1 MTKSLYL
8 LIAVAAVFDL
18 HDARA
23 ADEEKPQGRVC
34 IAVVD
39 GPSGKEEALKAATT
53 YRPGSTVRAHVDA
66 SDKCTVLI
74 AALTKDGKLANGWRP
89 QLSDLAA
96 EFEDVELPK
105 APVTW
110 NWVAASVPFDLY
122 VLFLPSTSKEVDEA
136 KKLVAAMQAP
146 KMDERLLTMQ
156 TNKLRE
162 LIGRITSEKEKV
174 NQAPM
179 TDPEVGGVFRGAGD
193 AAFPWRQ
200 FAQSINF
207 ADDRPGVLVLSSEG
221 TTNSP

>member
-1 MTKSLYL
+1 MAKSFYL
-8 LIAVAAVFDL
+8 LIAVAAAFGSYS
-18 HDARA
+18 ARA
-23 ADEEKPQGRVC
+23 VDEEKPNGRVC
-34 IAVVD
+34 ISVVD
-39 GPSGKEEALKAATT
+39 GPSGKEEAFRPATT

-66 SDKCTVLI
+66 SNKCAVLI

-96 EFEDVELPK
+96 DFEDVELPK

-110 NWVAASVPFDLY
+110 SWAAASGPFDLY
-122 VLFLPSTSKEVDEA
+122 VLFLPSSSKEVEEA

-162 LIGRITSEKEKV
+162 LIGRITSAKEKV

-207 ADDRPGVLVLSSEG
+207 ADDTPGVLLLSSEG
-221 TTNSP
+221 ATNSP